1 MKNESAVQAVK
12 ELMRKDSVFRS
23 VIQGWGVAALLI
35 GLFMFYMG
43 ANTYIQSYKQTDWV
57 FGSAYITGISQ
68 LNGSRV
74 GRGGISYSM
83 TYEYEVDGMRY
94 TGEYGPLANSIEVG
108 RSIRIKYDPNA
119 PENSTGILAPGGNN
133 LALVIIGT
141 ILAVPG
147 FFMTGILGLLRRFL
161 RRSSRSEIPDYAPPE
176 EERTAPPKAHI
187 PSARDIVMGIR
198 NILRTLAPILI
209 FLLFGFILML
219 IQNARF

>member
-1 MKNESAVQAVK
+1 MKN
-12 ELMRKDSVFRS
+12 DSVFRS

-57 FGSAYITGISQ
+57 FGSAYITGISE
-68 LNGSRV
+68 LNGGRV

-108 RSIRIKYDPNA
+108 KSIRIKYDPNA
-119 PENSTGILAPGGNN
+119 PENSTGILAPGGND

-147 FFMTGILGLLRRFL
+147 FFMTGILGLLRRLL
-161 RRSSRSEIPDYAPPE
+161 RGLHRSEIPDYAPPE

-219 IQNARF
+219 IQNAKF

>member
-1 MKNESAVQAVK
+1 MKN
-12 ELMRKDSVFRS
+12 DSVFRS

-57 FGSAYITGISQ
+57 FGSAYITDISEIRISGS
-68 LNGSRV
+68 LNNRRSS
-74 GRGGISYSM
+74 INYSM
-83 TYEYEVDGMRY
+83 TYEYEVDGTHY

-108 RSIRIKYDPNA
+108 KSIRIKYDPDA
-119 PENSTGILAPGGNN
+119 PENSTGFLAPVIND
-133 LALVIIGT
+133 LILVIIGSVFT
-141 ILAVPG
+141 VAG
-147 FFMTGILGLLRRFL
+147 FLMTGILGLLRRFL

-176 EERTAPPKAHI
+176 EKRTAPPKAPA
-187 PSARDIVMGIR
+187 PSARDMVMGVR

-219 IQNARF
+219 IQNAIS

>member
-1 MKNESAVQAVK
+1 MKN
-12 ELMRKDSVFRS
+12 DSVFRS

-68 LNGSRV
+68 LNGGRV

-108 RSIRIKYDPNA
+108 KSIRIKYDPNA
-119 PENSTGILAPGGNN
+119 PENSTGILAPGGND

-147 FFMTGILGLLRRFL
+147 FFMTGILGLLRRLL
-161 RRSSRSEIPDYAPPE
+161 RGLHRSEIPDYAPPE

-187 PSARDIVMGIR
+187 PSARDIVMGTR